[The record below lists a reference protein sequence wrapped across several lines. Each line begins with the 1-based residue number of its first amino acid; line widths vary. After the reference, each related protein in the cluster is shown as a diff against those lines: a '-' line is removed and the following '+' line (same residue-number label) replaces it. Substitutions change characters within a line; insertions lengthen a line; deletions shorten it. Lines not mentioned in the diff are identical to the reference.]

1 MYLYFN
7 SKGVLEEVVNDI
19 PTRKDSSNVNHIY
32 VYIDGVA
39 YNTDDKYYPLPDS
52 IESLS
57 TRYQLPDGTIT
68 PVALVQGKVQQSIPY
83 DKHRDMKCF
92 KDFYNYEFFDIEL
105 PSGVNEDGSQSEIP
119 NVLGQSGLVA
129 LTIIE
134 QPVGLALGLV
144 VFNVEQEVGITTDT
158 LITEAQ
164 FNYLMGYVAKYDKQV
179 SDIKTLI
186 PDGTTENNKLTNTT
200 IVQDMID
207 TNIPTFTNSTIWT
220 SEFIAKVR

>member
-39 YNTDDKYYPLPDS
+39 YNEDDKYYPLPDS

-57 TRYQLPDGTIT
+57 TRYKLPDGTIT

-83 DKHRDMKCF
+83 DKHRDLKCF

-105 PSGVNEDGSQSEIP
+105 PSGVNEDGSQSEVP

-129 LTIIE
+129 LTII
-134 QPVGLALGLV
+134 
-144 VFNVEQEVGITTDT
+144 
-158 LITEAQ
+158 
-164 FNYLMGYVAKYDKQV
+164 
-179 SDIKTLI
+179 
-186 PDGTTENNKLTNTT
+186 
-200 IVQDMID
+200 
-207 TNIPTFTNSTIWT
+207 
-220 SEFIAKVR
+220 